1 MNPDICVVIEH
12 LRRQVADI
20 SYVMLAAARV
30 MAKATGGRVIAV
42 LLGHDIEP
50 LSSDLAAD
58 RVLYMEHSAFAD
70 FSSDAYQRALE
81 NLIKE
86 PLRMPR
92 AVLFGDTTIGGDV
105 AAWLSAHLSLPL
117 VSACRTVRAEGGAIK
132 FVSQICGGKLMAEG
146 DLPEPTALVMMVPGG
161 YKPEQG
167 RAAQPPEL
175 VRIDAPALDDL
186 RVSVKEYIEPA
197 VGDVDIARE
206 QILISIGRGIQ
217 NQDNVEL
224 AEELARA
231 LGGVVCASRPVID
244 QGWLTPTRLVGKSG
258 KAVKPKLY
266 LALGISGA
274 PEHVEAIGDS
284 DMIVAINTDSTAP
297 IFDTAKFG
305 SSIDMLDLLP
315 VLTEQVQAAKGLRG
329 HRGEG

>member
-1 MNPDICVVIEH
+1 MNQDIYVIIEH
-12 LRRQVADI
+12 LRRQVSDI
-20 SYVMLAAARV
+20 SYVMLAAARE
-30 MAKATGGRVIAV
+30 MATATGGKVVAV
-42 LLGHDIEP
+42 LLGHDVEP
-50 LSSDLAAD
+50 LASDLAAD
-58 RVLYMEHSAFAD
+58 RVSYMAHPAFAD

-81 NLIKE
+81 NLIKDKS
-86 PLRMPR
+86 PR
-92 AVLFGDTTIGGDV
+92 AVLSGDTTIGGDV

-117 VSACRTVRAEGGAIK
+117 VSACRTIRADGDTIK

-146 DLPEPTALVMMVPGG
+146 DLPAPTALVMMVPGG

-167 RAAQPPEL
+167 RATQPPEL
-175 VRIDAPALDDL
+175 ERIDAPALDDL
-186 RVSVKEYIEPA
+186 RVTVKEYIEPA

-206 QILISIGRGIQ
+206 KILVSIGRGIQ

-244 QGWLTPTRLVGKSG
+244 QGWLPQTRLVGKSG

-274 PEHVEAIGDS
+274 PEHSEAIGDS
-284 DMIVAINTDSTAP
+284 EMVVAINTDTTAP
-297 IFDTAKFG
+297 IFDVAKFG

-315 VLTEQVQAAKGLRG
+315 VLTEKVQQIKG
-329 HRGEG
+329 

>member
-1 MNPDICVVIEH
+1 MNPDIYVVIEH
-12 LRRQVADI
+12 LRRQVSDI
-20 SYVMLAAARV
+20 SYVMLAAARE
-30 MAKATGGRVIAV
+30 MTKASGGQVIAV
-42 LLGHDIEP
+42 LLGHDVEP
-50 LSSDLAAD
+50 LASDLAAE
-58 RVLYMEHSAFAD
+58 RVLYVEHSAFAD

-81 NLIKE
+81 SLLKNQL
-86 PLRMPR
+86 PR

-117 VSACRTVRAEGGAIK
+117 VSACRTVRAEGETIK

-146 DLPEPTALVMMVPGG
+146 DLPAPTALVMMVPGG

-167 RAAQPPEL
+167 RTTQPPAL
-175 VRIDAPALDDL
+175 VRLDAPALDDL

-206 QILISIGRGIQ
+206 PILVSIGRGIQ

-224 AEELARA
+224 AEELAKA

-244 QGWLTPTRLVGKSG
+244 QGWLPQTRLVGKSG

-274 PEHVEAIGDS
+274 PEHVEAVGDS
-284 DMIVAINTDSTAP
+284 EMIVAINTDTTAP
-297 IFDTAKFG
+297 IFDIAKFG
-305 SSIDMLDLLP
+305 SAIDMLDLLP
-315 VLTEQVQAAKGLRG
+315 VLTEKVQQAKG
-329 HRGEG
+329 